1 MKDLITDMELCPRCG
16 KGDQIEAV
24 KINASGV
31 YRGEWI
37 YYTADYDRC
46 ERCNKLWEAE
56 DFEKNNQEARRIAY
70 EKKLASKEVKL
81 W

>member
-1 MKDLITDMELCPRCG
+1 MKDMITDMELCPWCN
-16 KGDQIEAV
+16 KGDQIETL

-37 YYTADYDRC
+37 EYQAIYDRC
-46 ERCNKLWEAE
+46 NRCDKLWEPE
-56 DFEKNNQEARRIAY
+56 DSEEKNRKARHAAY
-70 EKKLASKEVKL
+70 EKKVTSREVKL